1 MFSKRE
7 PSVVQ
12 FLLTVVSVFLVSLT
26 YSNLLSGPVGVGL
39 SESAVPAAQSTLAF
53 VVGLT
58 SSLLYYRL
66 YSRRHPLYG
75 VPGPFAARC
84 SQLWLFSPCGPR
96 ANSSR
101 HAGGAQEVR
110 RHRKLFATCNVL
122 FESRSLPSRQVRIGP
137 NEVSVAT
144 ADTFLSVHGAKS
156 WIKGASYL
164 QTASGMSSL
173 TETSLISLRG
183 RKGFASITR
192 IKLTRVL

>member
-84 SQLWLFSPCGPR
+84 SQLWLFSRVVRGQTRHDMR
-96 ANSSR
+96 AVHKKYGDIVSFLLPATYCLKVAHCLR
-101 HAGGAQEVR
+101 VR
-110 RHRKLFATCNVL
+110 C
-122 FESRSLPSRQVRIGP
+122 
-137 NEVSVAT
+137 
-144 ADTFLSVHGAKS
+144 
-156 WIKGASYL
+156 ASDRMRL
-164 QTASGMSSL
+164 
-173 TETSLISLRG
+173 
-183 RKGFASITR
+183 
-192 IKLTRVL
+192 V